1 VLSKLNLH
9 AGKTAKQNIPSL
21 GCRRRLMR
29 SQQEA
34 FADPAQQPTLISQK
48 ISDENE
54 CIFNFSPLG
63 RPRSTL
69 T

>member
-1 VLSKLNLH
+1 VLSELNLH

-34 FADPAQQPTLISQK
+34 FAAPAQQPTLISQ

-54 CIFNFSPLG
+54 CIFNFLLWEDHAPPL
-63 RPRSTL
+63 T
-69 T
+69 